1 MRTKKHYEDLLTK
14 NPNAS
19 IGFTLAADMV
29 FTAQHGSIDTPNVH
43 GDEKWKNIARMLK
56 QKYGE
61 NLTGDQ
67 ICHEMS
73 PIKTAE
79 G

>member
-1 MRTKKHYEDLLTK
+1 MRTKKHYEGDGT
-14 NPNAS
+14 
-19 IGFTLAADMV
+19 
-29 FTAQHGSIDTPNVH
+29 IDTPNVH
-43 GDEKWKNIARMLK
+43 GDEKWKNITRMLK

-61 NLTGDQ
+61 NLTGGQ